1 MKKFIYVVIL
11 ICSFGLAGCTP
22 ETENLFEGTSA
33 DRIEKELEEAKEVL
47 VSAPN
52 GWVMKY
58 YPSSQQ
64 LYGGYNVLASFTKDG
79 SVTISADIVDASQKA
94 TSYYKLKEQ
103 AGPVLT
109 FDTYN
114 DIFHFF
120 SAPDSNLG
128 DVGTGMGGDYEF
140 TIMSVSAEEIVL
152 KGKKTGNYV
161 RMVPMPEDVSWKSYL
176 EDIVNSECNVD
187 GLFFTYTV
195 NGVEYSV
202 KKSFRTLIISYEV
215 EGESVSGKYPYI
227 LTDKGLEFYSP
238 INIAGENI
246 SNLFYDVSS
255 GLWKSED
262 GKVTLKEEFTPSS
275 QWFTMSGPWF
285 VTYDGMSSYGQSF
298 VKKGQQ
304 SMSANIGGN
313 YALDYLI
320 LGSYFYED
328 NAVNV
333 IYGAYAGVM
342 ILDTSILSDDKVKL
356 TLTGSADETGFA
368 LWQAGLNTILT
379 PIVALNEGVT
389 FYVEHNAQVNPLEIT
404 LTLTEVG
411 NEQNK
416 IVVTNLQTPFGYHE

>member
-1 MKKFIYVVIL
+1 MKKFIYLVVL
-11 ICSFGLAGCTP
+11 ICSFGLASCTP

-152 KGKKTGNYV
+152 KGKKQETMFVWFLCQRMFHGN
-161 RMVPMPEDVSWKSYL
+161 
-176 EDIVNSECNVD
+176 
-187 GLFFTYTV
+187 
-195 NGVEYSV
+195 
-202 KKSFRTLIISYEV
+202 LIWR
-215 EGESVSGKYPYI
+215 I
-227 LTDKGLEFYSP
+227 L
-238 INIAGENI
+238 
-246 SNLFYDVSS
+246 
-255 GLWKSED
+255 
-262 GKVTLKEEFTPSS
+262 
-275 QWFTMSGPWF
+275 
-285 VTYDGMSSYGQSF
+285 
-298 VKKGQQ
+298 
-304 SMSANIGGN
+304 
-313 YALDYLI
+313 
-320 LGSYFYED
+320 
-328 NAVNV
+328 
-333 IYGAYAGVM
+333 
-342 ILDTSILSDDKVKL
+342 
-356 TLTGSADETGFA
+356 
-368 LWQAGLNTILT
+368 
-379 PIVALNEGVT
+379 
-389 FYVEHNAQVNPLEIT
+389 
-404 LTLTEVG
+404 
-411 NEQNK
+411 
-416 IVVTNLQTPFGYHE
+416 